1 MSGSADPATD
11 PPGQRGLARF
21 SAPVRVGAR
30 DLPPPLLLV
39 LAAIG
44 GALLL
49 IVAVNRWGTP
59 SDEYAYWSAAQR
71 LVAGEPLY
79 FPSLPVGTPYV
90 YLYPPPLA
98 QVLAPFTLFVSD
110 AAFMWAWTAMLL
122 GCLWLLGLR
131 RVLLALALVAFLPVA
146 VELWFRNVQLLL
158 AVLAVLALRRHP
170 AFWVPAA
177 AIKITPVIGL
187 FYLVAR
193 GRVREAAVVGVIG
206 VVVLGGSVV
215 LSPAAWAGF
224 ADLVLAQGGGASA
237 SIVPVPYWV
246 RLAGAAA
253 LAVVAGRMD
262 ERRGEVLLVVALVL
276 GNASLTMTAFS
287 MLAAIVPLWMKSGS
301 RVRPATV

>member
-1 MSGSADPATD
+1 MSGSPEPATD
-11 PPGQRGLARF
+11 PPGRGGMARL
-21 SAPVRVGAR
+21 SARVRLEAH
-30 DLPPPLLLV
+30 DLRPPLLPL

-49 IVAVNRWGTP
+49 IVAANRWGTP

-79 FPSLPVGTPYV
+79 FPQLPVGTPYV

-110 AAFMWAWTAMLL
+110 AVFMWAWTAMLL
-122 GCLWLLGLR
+122 GSLWLLGLR

-146 VELWFRNVQLLL
+146 VELWFRNVHLLL
-158 AVLAVLALRRHP
+158 ALLAVLALRWHP
-170 AFWVPAA
+170 AFWIPAA

-193 GRVREAAVVGVIG
+193 GRVREATLVCALG
-206 VVVLGGSVV
+206 VVALAVSVV
-215 LSPAAWAGF
+215 LSPSAWAGF
-224 ADLVLAQGGGASA
+224 VDLVLAQGGGASA
-237 SIVPVPYWV
+237 SIVPVPYWA

-253 LAVVAGRMD
+253 LAVVAGRVD

-287 MLAAIVPLWMKSGS
+287 MLAAIVPLWLTSGS
-301 RVRPATV
+301 RTRPATV

>member
-1 MSGSADPATD
+1 MSDPSGSVTD
-11 PPGQRGLARF
+11 PHGQGGLARLT
-21 SAPVRVGAR
+21 APVRLGAR
-30 DLPPPLLLV
+30 DLPSPILLLI
-39 LAAIG
+39 AAIG
-44 GALLL
+44 AALLL

-71 LVAGEPLY
+71 LVAGQPLY
-79 FPSLPVGTPYV
+79 FPELPVGTPYV

-158 AVLAVLALRRHP
+158 ALLAVLALRRHP

-193 GRVREAAVVGVIG
+193 GRVREAALVVALGL
-206 VVVLGGSVV
+206 VVLVVSVI
-215 LSPAAWAGF
+215 LSPSAWAGF
-224 ADLVLAQGGGASA
+224 VDLLQAQGGGASA

-253 LAVVAGRMD
+253 LAVLAGRMD

-276 GNASLTMTAFS
+276 GNTSLTMTAFS
-287 MLAAIVPLWMKSGS
+287 MLVAIVPLWLTSGS
-301 RVRPATV
+301 RRQPAPA